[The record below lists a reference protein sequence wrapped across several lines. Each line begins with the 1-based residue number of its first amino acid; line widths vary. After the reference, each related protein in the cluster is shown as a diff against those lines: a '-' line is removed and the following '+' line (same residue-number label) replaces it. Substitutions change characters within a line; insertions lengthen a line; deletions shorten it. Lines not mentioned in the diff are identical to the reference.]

1 MPNDI
6 GYENLAIAIVVQAYD
21 DYKKALRRKDRRE
34 IKSIETF
41 FYSDFCYLLT
51 SIEPSYLI
59 NNAKRE
65 VRKKKWQKVKHGKIR
80 Q

>member
-6 GYENLAIAIVVQAYD
+6 GYEMLAVAIVVQAYD
-21 DYKKALRRKDRRE
+21 DYKKALKRKDRRE
-34 IKSIETF
+34 IKSIERF
-41 FYSDFCYLLT
+41 FYSDFYSLLT

-65 VRKKKWQKVKHGKIR
+65 VRKKNGKR
-80 Q
+80 KSMER

>member
-6 GYENLAIAIVVQAYD
+6 GYEMLAVAIVVQAYD
-21 DYKKALRRKDRRE
+21 DYKNALKRKDRKE

-41 FYSDFCYLLT
+41 FYSDFYYILT

-65 VRKKKWQKVKHGKIR
+65 VRKKNGKR
-80 Q
+80 KSMER

>member
-6 GYENLAIAIVVQAYD
+6 GYEKLAIAIVLQAYD
-21 DYKKALRRKDRRE
+21 DYKKALKRKDRRE
-34 IKSIETF
+34 IKSIERF
-41 FYSDFCYLLT
+41 FYSDFYSLLT

-65 VRKKKWQKVKHGKIR
+65 DRKKNGKR
-80 Q
+80 KSMER

>member
-6 GYENLAIAIVVQAYD
+6 GYEMLAVAIVVQAYD
-21 DYKKALRRKDRRE
+21 DYKNALKRKDRRE
-34 IKSIETF
+34 IKSIERF
-41 FYSDFCYLLT
+41 FYSDFYSLLT

-65 VRKKKWQKVKHGKIR
+65 VRKKNGKR
-80 Q
+80 

>member
-6 GYENLAIAIVVQAYD
+6 GYEMLAVAIVVQAYD
-21 DYKKALRRKDRRE
+21 DYKKALKRKDRRE
-34 IKSIETF
+34 IKSIERF
-41 FYSDFCYLLT
+41 FYSDFYSLLT

-65 VRKKKWQKVKHGKIR
+65 VRKKNGKR
-80 Q
+80 

>member
-6 GYENLAIAIVVQAYD
+6 GYEMLAVAIVVQAYD
-21 DYKKALRRKDRRE
+21 DYKNALKRKDRRE
-34 IKSIETF
+34 IKSIESF
-41 FYSDFCYLLT
+41 FYSDFYSLLT

-65 VRKKKWQKVKHGKIR
+65 VRKKNGKR
-80 Q
+80 KSMER

>member
-6 GYENLAIAIVVQAYD
+6 GYEMLAVAIVAQAYD
-21 DYKKALRRKDRRE
+21 DYKKALKRKDRRE
-34 IKSIETF
+34 IKSIESF
-41 FYSDFCYLLT
+41 FYSDFYYHLT

-65 VRKKKWQKVKHGKIR
+65 VRKKNGKR
-80 Q
+80 KSMER

>member
-6 GYENLAIAIVVQAYD
+6 GYEMLAVAIVVQAYD
-21 DYKKALRRKDRRE
+21 DYKQALKRKDRRE
-34 IKSIETF
+34 IKSIERF
-41 FYSDFCYLLT
+41 FYSDFYSLLT

-65 VRKKKWQKVKHGKIR
+65 VRKKNGKR
-80 Q
+80 KSMER

>member
-1 MPNDI
+1 MSNDI
-6 GYENLAIAIVVQAYD
+6 GYENLAIAIVAQAYD
-21 DYKKALRRKDRRE
+21 DYKKALKRKDRRE

-41 FYSDFCYLLT
+41 FYSDFYCLLT

-65 VRKKKWQKVKHGKIR
+65 VRKKNGKR
-80 Q
+80 KSMER

>member
-6 GYENLAIAIVVQAYD
+6 GYEMLAVAIVVQAYD
-21 DYKKALRRKDRRE
+21 DYKKALKRKDRRE
-34 IKSIETF
+34 IKSIEAF
-41 FYSDFCYLLT
+41 FYSDFYSLLT

-65 VRKKKWQKVKHGKIR
+65 VRKKHGKR
-80 Q
+80 

>member
-6 GYENLAIAIVVQAYD
+6 GYEMLAIAIVVQAYN
-21 DYKKALRRKDRRE
+21 DYKKAIKRKDRRE
-34 IKSIETF
+34 IKSIERF
-41 FYSDFCYLLT
+41 FYSDFYSLLT

-65 VRKKKWQKVKHGKIR
+65 VRKKNGKR
-80 Q
+80 KSMER

>member
-1 MPNDI
+1 MANDI
-6 GYENLAIAIVVQAYD
+6 GYEMLAVAIVVQAYD
-21 DYKKALRRKDRRE
+21 DYKKALKRKDRRE

-41 FYSDFCYLLT
+41 FYSDFYSLLT

-65 VRKKKWQKVKHGKIR
+65 VRKKNGKR
-80 Q
+80 ESMER

>member
-6 GYENLAIAIVVQAYD
+6 GYEMLAVAIVAQAYD
-21 DYKKALRRKDRRE
+21 DYKKALKRKDRRE
-34 IKSIETF
+34 IKSIERF

-65 VRKKKWQKVKHGKIR
+65 VRKKNGKR
-80 Q
+80 KSMER

>member
-6 GYENLAIAIVVQAYD
+6 GFEMLAVAIVVQAYD
-21 DYKKALRRKDRRE
+21 DYKKALKRKDRRE
-34 IKSIETF
+34 IKSIERF
-41 FYSDFCYLLT
+41 FYSDFYSILT

-65 VRKKKWQKVKHGKIR
+65 VRKKNGKR
-80 Q
+80 

>member
-1 MPNDI
+1 MSNDI

-21 DYKKALRRKDRRE
+21 DYKKALKRKDRIE
-34 IKSIETF
+34 IKSIERF
-41 FYSDFCYLLT
+41 FYSDFYSLLT

-65 VRKKKWQKVKHGKIR
+65 VRKKNGKR
-80 Q
+80 KSMER

>member
-6 GYENLAIAIVVQAYD
+6 GYEMLAVAIVVQAYD
-21 DYKKALRRKDRRE
+21 DYKKALKRKDRRE
-34 IKSIETF
+34 IKSIERF
-41 FYSDFCYLLT
+41 FYSDFYSLLT

-65 VRKKKWQKVKHGKIR
+65 VRKKNGKR
-80 Q
+80 ESMER

>member
-6 GYENLAIAIVVQAYD
+6 GYEMLAVAIVVQAYD
-21 DYKKALRRKDRRE
+21 DYKNALKRKDRRE
-34 IKSIETF
+34 IKSIESF
-41 FYSDFCYLLT
+41 FYSDFYSLLT

-65 VRKKKWQKVKHGKIR
+65 VRKKNGKSKSMER
-80 Q
+80 

>member
-6 GYENLAIAIVVQAYD
+6 GYEMLAIAIVVQAYD
-21 DYKKALRRKDRRE
+21 DYKKALKRKDRRE
-34 IKSIETF
+34 IKSIERF
-41 FYSDFCYLLT
+41 FYSDFYSLLT

-65 VRKKKWQKVKHGKIR
+65 VRKKNGKR
-80 Q
+80 

>member
-6 GYENLAIAIVVQAYD
+6 GYEMLAVAIVAQAYD
-21 DYKKALRRKDRRE
+21 DYKKALKRKDRRE
-34 IKSIETF
+34 IKSIESF
-41 FYSDFCYLLT
+41 FYSDFYHILT

-65 VRKKKWQKVKHGKIR
+65 VRKKNGKR
-80 Q
+80 

>member
-6 GYENLAIAIVVQAYD
+6 GYEMLAVAIVVQAYD
-21 DYKKALRRKDRRE
+21 DYKKALKRKDRKE

-41 FYSDFCYLLT
+41 FYSDFYSLLT

-59 NNAKRE
+59 NSAKRE
-65 VRKKKWQKVKHGKIR
+65 VRKKNGKR
-80 Q
+80 

>member
-6 GYENLAIAIVVQAYD
+6 GYEMLAVAIVVQAYD
-21 DYKKALRRKDRRE
+21 DYKKALKRKDRIE
-34 IKSIETF
+34 IKSIERF
-41 FYSDFCYLLT
+41 FYSDFYSLLT

-65 VRKKKWQKVKHGKIR
+65 VRKKNGKR
-80 Q
+80 

>member
-6 GYENLAIAIVVQAYD
+6 GYEMLAVAIVVQAYD
-21 DYKKALRRKDRRE
+21 DYKKALKRKDRIE

-41 FYSDFCYLLT
+41 FYSDFYYILT

-65 VRKKKWQKVKHGKIR
+65 VRNKNGKSKSMER
-80 Q
+80 

>member
-6 GYENLAIAIVVQAYD
+6 GYEMLAVAIVAQAYD
-21 DYKKALRRKDRRE
+21 DYKKALKRKDRRE
-34 IKSIETF
+34 IKSIERF
-41 FYSDFCYLLT
+41 FYSDFYSLLT

-65 VRKKKWQKVKHGKIR
+65 VRKKNGKR
-80 Q
+80 KSMER

>member
-6 GYENLAIAIVVQAYD
+6 GYEMLAVAIIVQAYD
-21 DYKKALRRKDRRE
+21 DYKKALKRKDRRE
-34 IKSIETF
+34 IKSIERF
-41 FYSDFCYLLT
+41 FYSDFYSLLT

-65 VRKKKWQKVKHGKIR
+65 VRKKHGKR
-80 Q
+80 